1 MFSARDAAA
10 ALYIAP
16 LVELAARDPR
26 YSIVVMA
33 QEPAFNMLH
42 RRGINAI
49 CVDAP
54 IVNTQSGREAETLL
68 AEAETYISR
77 EQPDVIVVGLS
88 SPGQG
93 GIDEAFLKM
102 ANCPTFLL
110 QDFWG
115 ESNPFFNAYPDV
127 FLVLDSAAAELTQQ
141 KYAAEC
147 VIIGSSRHAD
157 YRTMELNVI
166 RNRARAKLGI
176 AAGPV
181 IGWFGQSLHHLSGYE
196 EVIENWVETVETLNA
211 KPTVLYKPHPRE
223 NNLQRKRTMEVMSSV
238 SDNVRFLEGWPVED
252 SLLACDCVC
261 SIMSNCLYDG
271 AYLNFYS
278 ETPLLSPVSVLTSES
293 LMSNLHSK
301 IAFDALPYTRLGLAT
316 TVLSKDTLADN
327 LEFALSNEG
336 IERAWFNAKRNL
348 VSPDT
353 AAADALAFIRE
364 FVARKSNVIHPIS
377 I

>member
-1 MFSARDAAA
+1 
-10 ALYIAP
+10 
-16 LVELAARDPR
+16 
-26 YSIVVMA
+26 
-33 QEPAFNMLH
+33 MLH

-54 IVNTQSGREAETLL
+54 IANTQSGREAETLL

-77 EQPDVIVVGLS
+77 EQPDAIVVGLS

-157 YRTMELNVI
+157 YRTMEINAI
-166 RNRARAKLGI
+166 RNRARAKLCI
-176 AAGPV
+176 DAGPV

-223 NNLQRKRTMEVMSSV
+223 NNLQRKRTIEVMSRV

-293 LMSNLHSK
+293 LMSNLNSK

-316 TVLSKDTLADN
+316 TVLSKETLADN

-336 IERAWFNAKRNL
+336 IERAWFSAKRNL
-348 VSPDT
+348 VPPDT
-353 AAADALAFIRE
+353 AATDALAFIRE
-364 FVARKSNVIHPIS
+364 FVARKSNVIHPIF